1 MLKRFTLFLLA
12 LAALLV
18 TQNQARAFSLLGPIT
33 GNAAISPWQTF
44 QNGYNFP
51 SDIGGVMNRGEGY
64 RWNVPVLYVAFD
76 DSFIEYFGNQGVNE
90 AESALRTFNTL
101 TNFSMMSS
109 NLSEIPLRTTR
120 VNFHAQ
126 ALGLIDLKSTTL
138 RAVVEE
144 LGLTQAERYIFTI
157 RDRNVTTFNGTTF
170 TNFLVIQRSFDPV
183 THQPSAF
190 VNGTLYTYDLREDY
204 YLIGASEAA
213 ERPADTAAFTFTSVA
228 FGAPNVGHFF
238 TGLTRDDVGGLR
250 YLYSTNNLAAERLL
264 ADTQIV
270 VTNSQQFVLGTGDLG
285 LLTRQSTNTLLT
297 PPQMQAAFP
306 GVQFSSV
313 ATNVGLVN
321 LTSIVSGNIVITPTV
336 TNIYTYTYGNVV
348 TNFVTNTTTASLQ
361 TIEVTS
367 NQFGFFTN
375 VLSQI
380 TFTTNEVA
388 GTYYVITNGNFAYE
402 ILEQINLVTNETRSI
417 FVTNFNTTA
426 FFTNTSP
433 SARLLIEATNDLHE
447 MIQFTRTNAPAIVL
461 ARYPGLLITS
471 TNIDLVTL
479 VQEQY
484 FSYLT
489 NSPYDPAYSIG
500 RLVTGTNQVTNIVAG
515 YTYTFG
521 NVVTNQYYTNGF
533 LSAQTINVGLNN
545 NSPYDPAIGATNVTT
560 NVTRTTSFTAHTN
573 GTFYIV
579 PTNLVGYNI
588 LNTMYESP
596 LAITNTL
603 VASSFTSGGVT
614 LSNIIQQI
622 RFRTNSVLLAEPILL
637 QNPTNVVISAIGIR
651 QELVRQVV
659 NVNYRARALQL
670 LNSTNMGPHVR
681 RGTDR
686 IQFRRLPYDSI
697 LARVINPVTNYF
709 LSSMTVTNGTNI
721 LTLGLDGVTNVY
733 ATSGYMVSG
742 TNYNQI
748 EVRSVNTPDFLFEA
762 EDLGFFTT
770 EVTGIRVPV
779 LFRRSN
785 TANWVNNDG
794 INGTS
799 QLAGPGI
806 ASGQVT
812 ISYNNVGPA
821 VSHQT
826 PRTLDQSSPR
836 LLHFTWGSFDGSGA
850 VPIVYPIGTGLDT
863 LESQLLNGP

>member
-12 LAALLV
+12 LVGILV
-18 TQNQARAFSLLGPIT
+18 AQNQARAFSLLGPLT
-33 GNAAISPWQTF
+33 GNPTLSWQ
-44 QNGYNFP
+44 QASIGYDFA

-64 RWNVPVLYVAFD
+64 RWNVPILYVAYD
-76 DSFIEYFGNQGVNE
+76 DSFIEYFGNRGVSE
-90 AESALRTFNTL
+90 VDAALKTFNNL
-101 TNFSMMSS
+101 TNFSLMSS
-109 NLSEIPLRTTR
+109 NLSEFPLRTTR
-120 VNFHAQ
+120 VNFRAQ
-126 ALGLIDLKSTTL
+126 ALNLIDLKSTTM

-144 LGLTQAERYIFTI
+144 LGLTEAERYIYSL
-157 RDRNVTTFNGTTF
+157 RSRNVTTFGGQTF
-170 TNFLVIQRSFDPV
+170 TNYLVIQRNFDPV
-183 THQPSAF
+183 LQQPSAF
-190 VNGTLYTYDLREDY
+190 VNGTLYTYQIEDPY
-204 YLIGASEAA
+204 IFTTTSDAV
-213 ERPADTAAFTFTSVA
+213 ERPADPLAFVNTSVS
-228 FGAPNVGHFF
+228 FSAPNIGHYF

-250 YLYSTNNLAAERLL
+250 YLYGTNNIAGERLL
-264 ADTQIV
+264 PDTQIV
-270 VTNSQQFVLGTGDLG
+270 VTNSAQFVLGTGDLG

-297 PPQMQAAFP
+297 PPQMQVAFP

-313 ATNVGLVN
+313 TTNVGLVN

-348 TNFVTNTTTASLQ
+348 TNFVTNSTLASLQ

-367 NQFGFFTN
+367 NQFGFTTN

-433 SARLLIEATNDLHE
+433 SARVLVEGTNDLYE

-461 ARYPGLLITS
+461 GRYPGLLITS
-471 TNIDLVTL
+471 TNIYLTTI

-484 FSYLT
+484 FSYIT
-489 NSPYDPAYSIG
+489 NFYTDPAFIIG
-500 RLVTGTNQVTNIVAG
+500 RVVIGTNMVTNIVAG

-533 LSAQTINVGLNN
+533 LTAQTINVGFNN
-545 NSPYDPAIGATNVTT
+545 NSPYDPAFGSTNITT
-560 NVTRTTSFTAHTN
+560 NVTSSTSFTSHTN

-579 PTNLVGYNI
+579 PTNLVGYNV

-596 LAITNTL
+596 IAITNTL
-603 VASSFTSGGVT
+603 VAGSFTGGGVT

-622 RFRTNSVLLAEPILL
+622 RYRTNSVLLAEPILL

-686 IQFRRLPYDSI
+686 VLFRRLPYDSV

-709 LSSMTVTNGTNI
+709 LTSLSVTNGTNI
-721 LTLGLDGVTNVY
+721 LTLGLDGITNVY
-733 ATSGYMVSG
+733 TTSGYTVNG

-748 EVRSVNTPDFLFEA
+748 QVRAVTRPDFLFEA
-762 EDLGFFTT
+762 EDLGLVTSP
-770 EVTGIRVPV
+770 TGIQAPV
-779 LFRRSN
+779 LFRRVDTS
-785 TANWVNNDG
+785 NWVNNDG

-799 QLAGPGI
+799 QLGGPGVI
-806 ASGQVT
+806 PGPIT
-812 ISYNNVGPA
+812 ISYNNVGLA

-826 PRTLDQSSPR
+826 PQFLDASTPI
-836 LLHFTWGSFDGSGA
+836 LLHFTWGSYDGSGA
-850 VPIVYPIGTGLDT
+850 EPTVYPVGSGLDT
-863 LESQLLNGP
+863 LESQILNGP